1 MEGTPAETAGL
12 RQDDVI
18 VGIDGSTIEGLSQE
32 DVVSQLRGRPGSE
45 VRLSIDR
52 EEAAAPLVLTVERS
66 HIVPQTVS
74 YHREGNLAYIRV
86 SGFNNRTADSLRQKI
101 DQDRSEFGSELR
113 GYILDLRGTPGG
125 LREQAVEESAI
136 FVTTGRIVH
145 TQGRHT
151 DTPTPFPPEHTPP
164 PNPTPHT

>member
-74 YHREGNLAYIRV
+74 YNREGNLDY
-86 SGFNNRTADSLRQKI
+86 
-101 DQDRSEFGSELR
+101 RSEEHREGKR
-113 GYILDLRGTPGG
+113 GG
-125 LREQAVEESAI
+125 QK
-136 FVTTGRIVH
+136 GRY
-145 TQGRHT
+145 Q
-151 DTPTPFPPEHTPP
+151 
-164 PNPTPHT
+164 

>member
-66 HIVPQTVS
+66 HTVPQTGS
-74 YHREGNLAYIRV
+74 FHREGNLAY
-86 SGFNNRTADSLRQKI
+86 
-101 DQDRSEFGSELR
+101 RSE
-113 GYILDLRGTPGG
+113 
-125 LREQAVEESAI
+125 
-136 FVTTGRIVH
+136 GRRV
-145 TQGRHT
+145 GKECVSRCKSRW
-151 DTPTPFPPEHTPP
+151 ERY
-164 PNPTPHT
+164 N

>member
-1 MEGTPAETAGL
+1 MRVLCRSDGFGGIGVRIRLIEEGVLVLSVMEGTPAETAGL

-66 HIVPQTVS
+66 
-74 YHREGNLAYIRV
+74 
-86 SGFNNRTADSLRQKI
+86 
-101 DQDRSEFGSELR
+101 RSEENTSELQSLMR
-113 GYILDLRGTPGG
+113 ISY
-125 LREQAVEESAI
+125 AV
-136 FVTTGRIVH
+136 FCMK
-145 TQGRHT
+145 
-151 DTPTPFPPEHTPP
+151 
-164 PNPTPHT
+164 

>member
-52 EEAAAPLVLTVERS
+52 EEADAPLVLTVERS

-86 SGFNNRTADSLRQKI
+86 SGFNK
-101 DQDRSEFGSELR
+101 DRKSTRLNSSH
-113 GYILDLRGTPGG
+113 YC
-125 LREQAVEESAI
+125 A
-136 FVTTGRIVH
+136 
-145 TQGRHT
+145 
-151 DTPTPFPPEHTPP
+151 
-164 PNPTPHT
+164 